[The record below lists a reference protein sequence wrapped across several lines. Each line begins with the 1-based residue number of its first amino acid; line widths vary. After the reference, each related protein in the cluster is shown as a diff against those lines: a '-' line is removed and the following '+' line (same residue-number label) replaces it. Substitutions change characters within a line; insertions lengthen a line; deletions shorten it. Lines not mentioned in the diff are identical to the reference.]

1 MTLKVLSIFGTR
13 PEAVKMAPVV
23 QALASTPEITSQ
35 VCVTAQHR
43 QMLDQVLELFDIH
56 PDVDLNLMQP
66 DQNLASLTAEIFT
79 HLDPVLVSLKPDWI
93 LVQGDTTTVAA
104 SSMAA
109 FYRHIRVGH
118 VEAGLRTYD
127 KWQPFPEE
135 INRRLA
141 SVLTDLHFTPT
152 DWARQNLLRENI
164 PPNQIIVTGNPV
176 IDALQAVV
184 KLPPTPTLLN
194 LFNRLEIP
202 FLAAGSTQKGT
213 AGAPRLVLVT
223 AHRRENFGAPLEH
236 ICASLKQLSEIYRDA
251 IRIVYPVHLNPNVQE
266 PVYRLLNG
274 ISNVILLAPQDY
286 LPMVQLM
293 RHATLVLT
301 DSGGLQEE
309 APAFGVPVLVMR
321 QVTERP
327 EGVQAGTV
335 RLVGTDPQEILSQA
349 RLLLDDPQ
357 AYALMAH
364 AVNPYGDGKAAPRIV
379 NAILQAGA

>member
-1 MTLKVLSIFGTR
+1 MTLRVLSIFGTR
-13 PEAVKMAPVV
+13 PEAVKMAPVI
-23 QALASTPEITSQ
+23 QALASTPGISSQ

-43 QMLDQVLELFDIH
+43 QMLDQVLGLFDIH

-79 HLDPVLVSLKPDWI
+79 HLDPVLASLKPDWI
-93 LVQGDTTTVAA
+93 LVQGDTTTVMA
-104 SSMAA
+104 SSLTA

-118 VEAGLRTYD
+118 VEAGLRTND

-141 SVLTDLHFTPT
+141 SVLTDLHFAPT
-152 DWARQNLLRENI
+152 EWARQNLLQENI
-164 PPNQIIVTGNPV
+164 PPHQVLVTGNPV

-184 KLPPTPTLLN
+184 KLPPTSAVLD
-194 LFNRLEIP
+194 LFKRLEIP
-202 FLAAGSTQKGT
+202 YQLPGSSREVTPD
-213 AGAPRLVLVT
+213 APRLVLVT
-223 AHRRENFGAPLEH
+223 AHRRENFGVPLEH
-236 ICASLKQLSEIYRDA
+236 ICAALKQLAQIYQDKL
-251 IRIVYPVHLNPNVQE
+251 RIVYPVHLNPNVQE
-266 PVYRLLNG
+266 PVHRMLSD
-274 ISNVILLAPQDY
+274 ISNIILLDPLDY

-327 EGVQAGTV
+327 EGVQAGSV
-335 RLVGTDPQEILSQA
+335 RLVGTDTQEILLQT
-349 RLLLDDPQ
+349 RQLLDNPQ

-379 NAILQAGA
+379 NAILHAGA